1 MYVYECICEGK
12 DEAMASRGAIFHSV
26 AGWKPIQ
33 IPMKLCPLPNR
44 TQRNHPQQ
52 IDNDTTSYIH
62 STSLEND
69 TNDTTS

>member
-1 MYVYECICEGK
+1 MYVCEGK
-12 DEAMASRGAIFHSV
+12 DEAIGSRGVIFHV
-26 AGWKPIQ
+26 LLAGKLIQ

-62 STSLEND
+62 CTSLEND